1 MENKNLPSSGE
12 NIRVRRGKVN
22 SVIIYEV
29 REDELRVI
37 EQGGA
42 AADKLNFA
50 IGLISSAV
58 TALVTVL
65 STDVK
70 SEYAKIFF
78 VALVLIGFILGGY
91 FFISWSRDKK
101 PVPEVVAEIRKR
113 LNGGSIEQD
122 GAQDDLE
129 NEPN

>member
-1 MENKNLPSSGE
+1 MQNENLPASGE
-12 NIRVRRGKVN
+12 NIPVRRGKVS

-29 REDELRVI
+29 REDELRLI

-58 TALVTVL
+58 TALITVL
-65 STDVK
+65 STDIK
-70 SEYAKIFF
+70 SEYTKFFF
-78 VALVLIGFILGGY
+78 VALILIGFILGIY
-91 FFISWSRDKK
+91 FWVSWNRNKK
-101 PVPEVVAEIRKR
+101 SVPEVVSEIRKR
-113 LNGGSIEQD
+113 LNGSIEQESEP
-122 GAQDDLE
+122 DDPE

>member
-1 MENKNLPSSGE
+1 MQNENLPASGE
-12 NIRVRRGKVN
+12 NIPVRRGKVS

-29 REDELRVI
+29 REDELRLI

-58 TALVTVL
+58 TALITML
-65 STDVK
+65 STDIQ
-70 SEYAKIFF
+70 SEYTKFFF
-78 VALVLIGFILGGY
+78 VALTLIGFIWGTY
-91 FFISWSRDKK
+91 FWFSWHRNKK
-101 PVPEVVAEIRKR
+101 SVPEVVSEIRKR
-113 LNGGSIEQD
+113 LNGSIEQESEPND
-122 GAQDDLE
+122 PE